1 MATTYTT
8 NYHLGKQTDHA
19 DKFDMKVITDD
30 MDVIDTQMKANADAA
45 AAVTPSLSSS
55 TISDTTLEAVFSG
68 TVAGALDPE
77 ITGGSGVIYGIVRAY
92 KVNDTDAMQIAETV
106 TGLRKTRY
114 YTSAAWGSWL

>member
-8 NYHLGKQTDHA
+8 NYNLGKQEDSS
-19 DKFDMKVITDD
+19 DKFNMKVITDN
-30 MDVIDTQMKANADAA
+30 MDTIDSQLKANADAA
-45 AAVTPSLSSS
+45 AAVTPDVSSS
-55 TISDTTLEAVFSG
+55 TISNSTLEDVFSG
-68 TVAGALDPE
+68 TVAGGLASE

-92 KVNDTDAMQIAETV
+92 MVTDSDAMQIAETV

>member
-19 DKFDMKVITDD
+19 DKFDMKVITDN
-30 MDVIDTQMKANADAA
+30 MDAIDTQMKANADAA
-45 AAVTPSLSSS
+45 AAVTPGVSSS
-55 TISDTTLEAVFSG
+55 TIDNSMLAAVFGG
-68 TVAGALDPE
+68 TVAGGLAPE

-92 KVNDTDAMQIAETV
+92 MVTDSDAMQIAETV